1 MSIADQTDL
10 KVTAE
15 LLKAGL
21 LPPAPSYDKAAL
33 KGAIVQVT
41 ERLYFGWRRPR

>member
-15 LLKAGL
+15 LLKANL
-21 LPPAPSYDKAAL
+21 MPPAPSYDKDVLKAA
-33 KGAIVQVT
+33 IEQVT
-41 ERLYFGWRRPR
+41 ERLYFAWRRPR